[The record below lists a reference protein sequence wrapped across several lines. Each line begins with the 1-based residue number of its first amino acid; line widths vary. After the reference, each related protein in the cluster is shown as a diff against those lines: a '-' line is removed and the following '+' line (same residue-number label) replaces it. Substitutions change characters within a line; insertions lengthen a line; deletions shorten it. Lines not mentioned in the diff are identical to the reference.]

1 MLYKVWEFL
10 KNPIYRPDPN
20 TDLGHKKHVFI
31 QLLKL
36 NIIFS
41 IASGIFTA
49 LLVFGLDMDLG
60 QHAAQKAF
68 EDFSLSKLL
77 FLVVILA
84 PIIEEFAFRAPLA
97 LFANPRYFKYAY
109 YISIL
114 LFGFVHIF
122 NFERIPP
129 VWIIPLL
136 VLPQLFSGIFLG
148 FIRVKLA
155 LKWSIMLHA
164 AHNFVLFLP
173 LLLLNVPKMIH
184 P

>member
-1 MLYKVWEFL
+1 MLNKVWEFL
-10 KNPIYRPDPN
+10 KNPINRQDPN
-20 TDLGHKKHVFI
+20 TDVTYRKHVFI

-36 NIIFS
+36 NVVFS
-41 IASGIFTA
+41 LAAGVFAA
-49 LLVFGLDMDLG
+49 LLVFGLEIDLG

-68 EDFSLSKLL
+68 EDFPLHKLL

-84 PIIEEFAFRAPLA
+84 PIIEEFIFRAPLA
-97 LFANPRYFKYAY
+97 LFKNPRYFKYAY
-109 YISIL
+109 YISFL

-129 VWIIPLL
+129 VWIIPFL

-164 AHNFVLFLP
+164 AHNFILVLPP
-173 LLLLNVPKMIH
+173 LLLSLPKMIH